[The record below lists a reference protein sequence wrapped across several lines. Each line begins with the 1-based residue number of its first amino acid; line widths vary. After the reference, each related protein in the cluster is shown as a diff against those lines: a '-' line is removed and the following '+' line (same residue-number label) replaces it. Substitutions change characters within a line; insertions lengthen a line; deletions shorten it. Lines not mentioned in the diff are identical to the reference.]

1 MAIQHSVDF
10 IKTQSKRVGQLFSR
24 EHRQLAKEFV
34 RFRDKALYKMDTM
47 DEYYIRLLG
56 AEIRLAERNPVLDA
70 EYKIRD
76 DP

>member
-1 MAIQHSVDF
+1 MAVQHSLDF
-10 IKTQSKRVGQLFSR
+10 IKAQSKHIGQYFSR
-24 EHRQLAKEFV
+24 EHRQLARQFL